1 MDTCKDVPNAILTTA
16 ESFPSGEA
24 IELLA
29 DGRLLLYTPEG
40 EPVIGSSV
48 SWANQRYAPVPLD
61 PSLQQVLRFPDHI
74 EAFGTTEELMR
85 DLSEHLG
92 GNGDACFLLT
102 SYILSTHVAD
112 QLLTTPLL
120 NLWGAPGTENHLVS
134 ILSCLCR
141 RALPIAL
148 PAVGE
153 LFSLP
158 RHLDPT
164 LILRVKR
171 DRDLAP
177 LLAATAQY
185 GAGSLKNGRLHQLR
199 SPMIVCTS
207 APIGVPAL
215 SLSLAPTASCRPISR
230 ETADQLANRY
240 LPRLLD
246 FRLRCRQQVAAS
258 GFQVPDFTREMNMV
272 AMTLGSVFE
281 GQSER
286 QACLVS
292 ALRKADE
299 GWKTLHAQSD
309 AAVVLEALLVACHED
324 RQKIYV
330 AKVTEMANLLL
341 MARQAKK
348 ELSPEGVGRMLSDLG
363 LVAKRDGPGSALGLD
378 RYNRVLIHLLARAH
392 YTLSSLQP
400 RTGCSQCYPTP
411 RPIPPPP
418 PDTST
423 VRQEPENLHDLH
435 NLHKDPE
442 ATALAL
448 TGDTAHA
455 TDTAAGGAV

>member
-1 MDTCKDVPNAILTTA
+1 MPRPRVLPPL
-16 ESFPSGEA
+16 PQ
-24 IELLA
+24 
-29 DGRLLLYTPEG
+29 
-40 EPVIGSSV
+40 SS
-48 SWANQRYAPVPLD
+48 
-61 PSLQQVLRFPDHI
+61 
-74 EAFGTTEELMR
+74 
-85 DLSEHLG
+85 
-92 GNGDACFLLT
+92 
-102 SYILSTHVAD
+102 
-112 QLLTTPLL
+112 
-120 NLWGAPGTENHLVS
+120 
-134 ILSCLCR
+134 
-141 RALPIAL
+141 
-148 PAVGE
+148 
-153 LFSLP
+153 
-158 RHLDPT
+158 
-164 LILRVKR
+164 
-171 DRDLAP
+171 
-177 LLAATAQY
+177 
-185 GAGSLKNGRLHQLR
+185 
-199 SPMIVCTS
+199 
-207 APIGVPAL
+207 
-215 SLSLAPTASCRPISR
+215 
-230 ETADQLANRY
+230 
-240 LPRLLD
+240 
-246 FRLRCRQQVAAS
+246 
-258 GFQVPDFTREMNMV
+258 
-272 AMTLGSVFE
+272 GSV
-281 GQSER
+281 R
-286 QACLVS
+286 S
-292 ALRKADE
+292 A
-299 GWKTLHAQSD
+299 GIPGPLHAQSD

-330 AKVTEMANLLL
+330 AKVMEMANLLL